1 MGSKFIYSF
10 LLNAKGPII
19 IVFSSSVMRF
29 CFFGISL
36 RPTIEDDLLIFN
48 RSSVGFGF
56 PKEIYG
62 AATLDRNVY
71 LFVILKLQS
80 LQDFQRTMSVYPFD
94 HIVEKLFFLP

>member
-1 MGSKFIYSF
+1 MGRTFIQSF

-19 IVFSSSVMRF
+19 IVFSSSVIKF

-36 RPTIEDDLLIFN
+36 RPTIEEDLLIFN

-56 PKEIYG
+56 PRKKYRGTI
-62 AATLDRNVY
+62 LDSKSY
-71 LFVILKLQS
+71 LSVIWKLQN
-80 LQDFQRTMSVYPFD
+80 LQDFQQTKSVYPFD